1 MHTSEITNIHIG
13 SLYFEIKSVYNVFL
27 GTVMCFGQTGA
38 GKTYTMIGAAE
49 TYKHRGIIPR
59 ALQEVIQIYDKE
71 AHGQCFCSY
80 G

>member
-1 MHTSEITNIHIG
+1 
-13 SLYFEIKSVYNVFL
+13 
-27 GTVMCFGQTGA
+27 MCFGQTGA